1 MSRYAAFVLLL
12 ASGIVFQ
19 GSHGTQ
25 VNVTDQEGK
34 LCLFANLTVNFAVLY
49 EVKADKNVTISF
61 ELPSNATTDGS
72 KCDTKSS
79 TLKLNFGDGHSWSV
93 DFTLNG
99 DVYQADSITFSYNL
113 SDSRLFPNALSN
125 ETASVTVKPQ
135 ITNVGVDTCYS
146 CKSKDM
152 IQDEV
157 VNMTLSNVLIQAFV
171 SNGSKS
177 EKITSCSADVP
188 TTSAPPTTHATST
201 TTAAP
206 VTNTTST
213 ALPPTTT
220 PTPTLPTPTTG
231 KYSIKTDNSTACL
244 LANFGLRVGFKQGEK
259 YQEMNLEPNGTKVT
273 GSCGVN
279 ISELQVASNTMTIM
293 FTFTNDTSK
302 FRLHALNFTAK
313 TSSGV
318 EFSEANTNLSLW
330 EAALGSSYMC
340 NKEQNYTITNLL
352 TLYTFN
358 LQVQPFEVK
367 KDVFSTAVE
376 CQADAESFLVPI
388 AVGVALLVLILI
400 VLLAYFIGRK
410 RNMATGYESF

>member
-1 MSRYAAFVLLL
+1 TLHPGCNIPPVSTDYLFC
-12 ASGIVFQ
+12 VF
-19 GSHGTQ
+19 SPS
-25 VNVTDQEGK
+25 
-34 LCLFANLTVNFAVLY
+34 TV
-49 EVKADKNVTISF
+49 
-61 ELPSNATTDGS
+61 
-72 KCDTKSS
+72 
-79 TLKLNFGDGHSWSV
+79 
-93 DFTLNG
+93 
-99 DVYQADSITFSYNL
+99 
-113 SDSRLFPNALSN
+113 
-125 ETASVTVKPQ
+125 
-135 ITNVGVDTCYS
+135 
-146 CKSKDM
+146 
-152 IQDEV
+152 
-157 VNMTLSNVLIQAFV
+157 
-171 SNGSKS
+171 
-177 EKITSCSADVP
+177 TSCSADVP

-367 KDVFSTAVE
+367 KDVFSTAHE
-376 CQADAESFLVPI
+376 CSLDDTSILIPI
-388 AVGVALLVLILI
+388 IVGAALAGLILI
-400 VLLAYFIGRK
+400 VVIAYVIGRRK
-410 RNMATGYESF
+410 TYVGYQTL